1 MPTGKSKTSIRHQ
14 QPHSLTLASS
24 DDEPAYEDYDAE
36 PEFLDQEIDED
47 VGGGED
53 PDAKEADDRHVIS
66 SGDAAAAA
74 SSQQAKRKAAVDGR
88 NTVEEVKARKIPNDK
103 RSTTP
108 YMTKYER
115 ARVLGTRAL
124 QIR

>member
-1 MPTGKSKTSIRHQ
+1 LDPQGLIE
-14 QPHSLTLASS
+14 PDADDCES
-24 DDEPAYEDYDAE
+24 DEEPAFEDYDAE
-36 PEFLDQEIDED
+36 PEYLDQEADED

-53 PDAKEADDRHVIS
+53 PDAKDVDGQHIVA

-74 SSQQAKRKAAVDGR
+74 AAQAKKKGIEGR
-88 NTVEEVKARKIPNDK
+88 NTVEEVKSRKIPNEK